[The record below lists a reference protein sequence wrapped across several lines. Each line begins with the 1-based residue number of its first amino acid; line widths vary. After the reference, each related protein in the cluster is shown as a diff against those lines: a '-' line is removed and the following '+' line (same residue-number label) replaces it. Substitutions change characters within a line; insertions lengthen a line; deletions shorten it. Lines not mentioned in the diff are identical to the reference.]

1 MTLKGEARTRYMR
14 EYMRRRRAGQQPGKP
29 QRATTP
35 GLTPGSNTAQA
46 APDNRDQEIARLK
59 ARITELEAELE
70 RTRRETIETTP
81 PADARIVELE
91 AELAREHKERNDAV
105 ERYWQIRAH
114 LELRTEGIF
123 TRAEFNKIRSV
134 LHPDRAQGEAEKKRY
149 AEAFDIFSRCEKL
162 LKKEPL
168 PKPPPMP
175 TTREELMEA
184 RLAVLRKNRARGLK
198 AAATRA
204 RRKPGRQLRDG
215 R

>member
-1 MTLKGEARTRYMR
+1 MR
-14 EYMRRRRAGQQPGKP
+14 P
-29 QRATTP
+29 
-35 GLTPGSNTAQA
+35 AQA

-59 ARITELEAELE
+59 ARIAGLEVELE

-134 LHPDRAQGEAEKKRY
+134 LHPTEPKAKQRKNATRKRSTFL
-149 AEAFDIFSRCEKL
+149 AG
-162 LKKEPL
+162 
-168 PKPPPMP
+168 
-175 TTREELMEA
+175 A
-184 RLAVLRKNRARGLK
+184 RSCLRKNRSQSRRQCRRHARS
-198 AAATRA
+198 
-204 RRKPGRQLRDG
+204 
-215 R
+215 